1 MDMGL
6 LRFVKAASAKI
17 FGATET
23 AAAPPERWEQDAETP
38 RLDVTQV
45 DVNPSGKVVL
55 SGSTAAKEEA
65 EKIKPA
71 TDDPVGV
78 AAVQDNIAAAAEAGG
93 SKFYTVQPGDTLGKI
108 AAAEYGPGHAG
119 EYHRI
124 LLKPISLCCPMP
136 IRSIQAKC
144 CGFFRFRAEGLRMK
158 RREDI
163 FESCALAG

>member
-1 MDMGL
+1 MDMAFFV
-6 LRFVKAASAKI
+6 FVKAAIAKI

-23 AAAPPERWEQDAETP
+23 AAAPPERWEQDAEKP

-45 DVNPSGKVVL
+45 EVNLSGKVVL
-55 SGSTAAKEEA
+55 SGSTATKEEA

-78 AAVQDNIAAAAEAGG
+78 ATVQDNIAAAAEADG

-108 AAAEYGPGHAG
+108 AAAEYGPGHAA

-124 LLKPISLCCPMP
+124 LEANKPLLSDADKIYPGQVLRILSLP
-136 IRSIQAKC
+136 
-144 CGFFRFRAEGLRMK
+144 G
-158 RREDI
+158 
-163 FESCALAG
+163 